1 MGDYVGNVL
10 NIIKENYGWIIAVL
24 TFLFSV
30 IKGAAI
36 IANKRKISKVIKY
49 IDTSNEEFFE
59 FSNIENKLKIDSSR
73 LREILSELEL
83 DGIIKDSPV
92 DGARKYHFFFRM

>member
-1 MGDYVGNVL
+1 MGDYVENVL
-10 NIIKENYGWIIAVL
+10 KVIKENYAWIIAVS

-30 IKGAAI
+30 IKGSTI

-49 IDTSNEEFFE
+49 INTSNEDFFE

-73 LREILSELEL
+73 LREILSQLEL
-83 DGIIKDSPV
+83 AGFIKDSPV
-92 DGARKYHFFFRM
+92 DGARKYHFFFRI